1 MNHVGIAIRDSI
13 YQKMMIDEQWSI
25 RRPDGFTWW
34 GYRLAQHVEID
45 TPEWDDS
52 GDICAVRIWTDVAKD
67 VDAASDPAR
76 IIGAFNMHQTLSAY
90 VWDEWA
96 GTITER
102 CTAFVHKDN
111 FGDIA
116 NLLAMAAVLQNSSA
130 HTRAH
135 TIAEMCGA
143 VPDSTDHPSS
153 GQRPEMDDLLHVPER
168 LVVPEG
174 RKPSRFAGPPI
185 KMLLDFLTYQGIPG
199 RTSETELN
207 CVVPFAD
214 PQTAMAM
221 TAPVMDGRGE
231 GPPMS
236 HVQIL
241 TDVAHPG
248 VGNGALVLMSIPVSE
263 APEKVNEIAN
273 NLNTLESDWD
283 SRVPLLGAW
292 CPDPTSKDQTRLA
305 FCSFIPNLVARDGM
319 LENQVFY
326 QRNRS
331 AYTAYWFR
339 GRTRPVASDSSE
351 HYAVLAPDS
360 TINWQAAKAETG
372 DLTSV
377 YRTDDGRILTFDEVF
392 DELTPELAEE
402 LEGLPP
408 EKQVIDGGDVEE
420 YIRESGVY
428 ESIDVEGRIVTH
440 YTDGRTRWSADQL
453 REHVFAASDGDGWS
467 FEGWLAAQVDTGRL
481 TAIDVLQYLGYED
494 DDADEQTVIT
504 ERLIVD

>member
-1 MNHVGIAIRDSI
+1 MTDIGIAILDTL
-13 YQKMMIDEQWSI
+13 YQKMMSDEQWSI
-25 RRPDGFTWW
+25 RRPDSFTWW
-34 GYRLAQHVEID
+34 GYRLAQHIEID
-45 TPEWDDS
+45 IPDWDDS

-67 VDAASDPAR
+67 VDATSDPAR

-90 VWDEWA
+90 VWDQWA
-96 GTITER
+96 GMITER

-111 FGDIA
+111 FDHIA
-116 NLLAMAAVLQNSSA
+116 NLLATAAVLQNSSA

-135 TIAEMCGA
+135 AIAEMCGG

-153 GQRPEMDDLLHVPER
+153 GQRPEMDDLLNVPER
-168 LVVPEG
+168 LVIPEG

-185 KMLLDFLTYQGIPG
+185 KNLLDFLTYQGIPG

-207 CVVPFAD
+207 CMVPFAD
-214 PQTAMAM
+214 PQTTMAM
-221 TAPVMDGRGE
+221 MTAVMDGSGE

-273 NLNTLESDWD
+273 NLNALESDWD

-292 CPDPTSKDQTRLA
+292 CPDPTSTDQTR
-305 FCSFIPNLVARDGM
+305 SFIPNLIARDGL

-326 QRNRS
+326 QRSRS
-331 AYTAYWFR
+331 AYVSHRFSGKT
-339 GRTRPVASDSSE
+339 GPEASDSTE
-351 HYAVLAPDS
+351 HYADLAPDS
-360 TINWQAAKAETG
+360 TIGRQAVNGETG
-372 DLTSV
+372 GFTFV
-377 YRTDDGRILTFDEVF
+377 YRTGDGRVLTLDEAFDA
-392 DELTPELAEE
+392 LTPELAEG

-408 EKQVIDGGDVEE
+408 QERVIDGGDVEE
-420 YIRESGVY
+420 YIRESGAY
-428 ESIDVEGRIVTH
+428 ESIEVEGRIVSH
-440 YTDGRTRWSADQL
+440 YTDGQTRRSADQL
-453 REHVFAASDGDGWS
+453 RERVFPASGRDGLS
-467 FEGWLAAQVDTGRL
+467 FEDWLAAQVNHGRL
-481 TAIDVLQYLGYED
+481 TAIDVLQYADYEG
-494 DDADEQTVIT
+494 AVIA